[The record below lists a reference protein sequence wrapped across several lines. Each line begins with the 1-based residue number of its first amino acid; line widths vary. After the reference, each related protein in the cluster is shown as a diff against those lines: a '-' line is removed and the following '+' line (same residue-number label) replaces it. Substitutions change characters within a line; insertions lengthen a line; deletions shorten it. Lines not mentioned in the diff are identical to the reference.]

1 MNFAILNTM
10 RATQLFCPTLK
21 EAPNDAVMPS
31 HQLMIRAGLIH
42 QISAGIYSYL
52 PMGVRVLKR
61 IEAIVRQYLD
71 PVAQEVLLPVL
82 IPSGLWQQSGRW
94 DKYGPELFR
103 VADRHNNDFCLGPTH
118 EEVICSLASYGI
130 RSYKQLPVT
139 LYQIQTKFR
148 DEIRPRSGLMRGR
161 EFSMKDAYSF
171 HATAECLDRQYDTM
185 MGIYHALFEAL
196 GLATICVPADSGAIG
211 GDQSAEFVTQTEE
224 PIELGHIFKLGHVY
238 SAPMQAE
245 FHASNGQ
252 QQPFFMGCY
261 GIGIGRT
268 MAAIIEAHHDADG
281 MCWPPA
287 VAPFQLVIIVANTK
301 NTTQMTEA
309 QALYDRLNAQ
319 YSVVLDDRDSSV
331 GAKFKDANLIGY
343 PLQVVV
349 GKHIEAQAVEV
360 IDRRSRASTQ
370 VPLSGIDAYIQTVV
384 QAWQ

>member
-1 MNFAILNTM
+1 M

-21 EAPNDAVMPS
+21 EAPSDAVIPS

-42 QISAGIYSYL
+42 QVAAGIYTYL
-52 PMGVRVLKR
+52 PMGLRVLKR
-61 IEAIVRQYLD
+61 IESVVRQHLD
-71 PVAQEVLLPVL
+71 SVAQEVLLPVL

-103 VADRHNNDFCLGPTH
+103 LSDRHNNDFCLGPTH
-118 EEVICSLASYGI
+118 EEVIAALSSYGI

-171 HATAECLDRQYDTM
+171 HETAECLDRQYDAM
-185 MGIYHALFEAL
+185 MALYHTLFDAL
-196 GLATICVPADSGAIG
+196 GLATACVPADSGSIG
-211 GDQSAEFVTQTEE
+211 GDQSAEFVTQTES

-238 SAPMQAE
+238 SEPMNAHV
-245 FHASNGQ
+245 HARNGQ
-252 QQPFFMGCY
+252 QQPVFMGCY
-261 GIGIGRT
+261 GIGIGRS
-268 MAAIIEAHHDADG
+268 MAAIIESHHDADG
-281 MCWPPA
+281 ICWPPA

-301 NTTQMTEA
+301 NTTQLTEA
-309 QALYDRLNAQ
+309 EALYDRLNAQ
-319 YSVVLDDRDSSV
+319 YSVVLDDREGSAGV
-331 GAKFKDANLIGY
+331 KFKDANLIGY
-343 PLQVVV
+343 PLQIVV
-349 GKHIEAQAVEV
+349 GKHIEDRTVEV

-370 VPLSGIDAYIQTVV
+370 VPLNTIDMYIQTVV